1 MQLFGT
7 GLTRRK
13 KAWLDFLVFD
23 FPYELPNDERLDS
36 KKVVN
41 SRKIS
46 IISSRNK
53 TSENRQKIT

>member
-23 FPYELPNDERLDS
+23 FPYELPNDERLDC

-53 TSENRQKIT
+53 TSEN